1 MQHSW
6 PGNLRELHNVVKRY
20 LVLGEEVLTTPPSV
34 AALRKVAGIRGER
47 TGSNGDLKQIV
58 RELKGEA
65 EAEAIRQA
73 LEQTQWRRKEAAELL
88 GICYK
93 ALIYKSRQYGILSPR
108 EKMLPKSIGPEP
120 VRGMSLA
127 GAGVATK
134 INRGRIPSLKAAG
147 MKDAEDLR

>member
-1 MQHSW
+1 MLQSLLQHSW

-20 LVLGEEVLTTPPSV
+20 LVLDEDVLATLP
-34 AALRKVAGIRGER
+34 VAGRNSASGR
-47 TGSNGDLKQIV
+47 STPRAPSPGPMSDLKQMV

-65 EAEAIRQA
+65 EAEAIRNA

-108 EKMLPKSIGPEP
+108 KRCFPSPPEP
-120 VRGMSLA
+120 RVYA
-127 GAGVATK
+127 Q
-134 INRGRIPSLKAAG
+134 
-147 MKDAEDLR
+147 